1 MSGDG
6 RRALR
11 VAEVIRA
18 RFAEAARRKLDDP
31 KMAGLVV
38 TDLQISDDLSIVDI
52 RVRFMGV
59 ESEVERRRLLR
70 KLQRVLPVLR
80 RSVLDRLELRRA
92 PELRLHHD
100 DGAEAAQRVDQLLR
114 EIESERRGDE

>member
-114 EIESERRGDE
+114 EIDSERRGDE